1 MLVQLS
7 STSYNLS
14 NLCGI
19 ATGTAGKKSHIDA
32 PNRSK
37 KKRKKRKE
45 EEHIIATSDRRLI
58 SICSIIV
65 KIAAS
70 CCKKC

>member
-32 PNRSK
+32 PNRRK
-37 KKRKKRKE
+37 KKRKKE

>member
-37 KKRKKRKE
+37 KKKERKE
-45 EEHIIATSDRRLI
+45 
-58 SICSIIV
+58 
-65 KIAAS
+65 
-70 CCKKC
+70 KKKNT

>member
-32 PNRSK
+32 PNRRK
-37 KKRKKRKE
+37 KKEKK
-45 EEHIIATSDRRLI
+45 
-58 SICSIIV
+58 
-65 KIAAS
+65 
-70 CCKKC
+70 KKNT

>member
-32 PNRSK
+32 PNRRK
-37 KKRKKRKE
+37 KKEKKRT
-45 EEHIIATSDRRLI
+45 HNSDIRQEINIHLQYN
-58 SICSIIV
+58 SKNSS
-65 KIAAS
+65 KLL
-70 CCKKC
+70 